1 LPLSVWI
8 SPCRA
13 EKWAR
18 HPNTEDTWLVGEEPS
33 TPDGLALRKPM
44 VSASHYLSISHLSV
58 ANPAQVFS
66 PVLTK
71 EIWPP
76 AKSKF
81 ASHYELLYVKNKL
94 PNIYI
99 LSLFL
104 VLFS

>member
-1 LPLSVWI
+1 MYHLRLPVGISCPSIPLSVWI

-18 HPNTEDTWLVGEEPS
+18 HPNTEDTWMVGEEPS

-58 ANPAQVFS
+58 ANPEQVFS

-71 EIWPP
+71 ENMTDSENQVCQP
-76 AKSKF
+76 
-81 ASHYELLYVKNKL
+81 L
-94 PNIYI
+94 
-99 LSLFL
+99 
-104 VLFS
+104 